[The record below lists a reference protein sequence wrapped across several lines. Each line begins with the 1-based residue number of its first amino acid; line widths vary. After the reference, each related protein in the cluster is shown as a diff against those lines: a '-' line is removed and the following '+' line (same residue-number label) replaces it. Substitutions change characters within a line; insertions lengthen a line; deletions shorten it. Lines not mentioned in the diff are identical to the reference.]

1 MNTFGKRLKHLI
13 DKKEITQAE
22 FALIFNT
29 SPTTIGR
36 YVKDIRF
43 PDQETLIKISDF
55 FNVSLDY
62 LLCKTDDAKRNIKYI
77 EVNNSKFEIEIKGE
91 NKEIDEEK
99 LRALIKKLD
108 DSGFIDIEKLL

>member
-1 MNTFGKRLKHLI
+1 MDTFGKRLKYLI

-22 FALIFNT
+22 FALKFHT
-29 SPTTIGR
+29 TPTTIGR
-36 YVKDIRF
+36 YIKDLRF
-43 PDQETLIKISDF
+43 PDQKTLVEISDF

-62 LLCKTDDAKRNIKYI
+62 LLCKTDDSKRNIKYVT
-77 EVNNSKFEIEIKGE
+77 VNSSKFEVEIKGI

-108 DSGFIDIEKLL
+108 NSGFIDIEKLL